1 MPAMKSLLT
10 LLCCA
15 NALLAAAQTTTSTS
29 NNFNVTV
36 STTKTENGKTTHHQ
50 QALTG
55 DDLSLVKL
63 ASLSGGLLD
72 TVRFECPKCNGNM
85 KLLVNGNGTNMT
97 YEQKSSHKT
106 NTLFPV
112 AMPLPPG
119 NYVYTYW
126 QNGVEQMKLPF
137 TVKAGEKNVVTV
149 K

>member
-1 MPAMKSLLT
+1 MKTLLT

-15 NALLAAAQTTTSTS
+15 NALLATAQTVPAT
-29 NNFNVTV
+29 
-36 STTKTENGKTTHHQ
+36 
-50 QALTG
+50 
-55 DDLSLVKL
+55 
-63 ASLSGGLLD
+63 D
-72 TVRFECPKCNGNM
+72 TVRFECPKCEGNM
-85 KLLVNGNGTNMT
+85 KLLVSGKNRDAT
-97 YEQKSSHKT
+97 YEQKSNHKT

-119 NYVYTYW
+119 NYQYTYW